1 MTNSEAIA
9 SEIQPFATSDET
21 IEKMFIDASDRFNI
35 DANVEDVYDVKK
47 HKIVVAY
54 SAMRI
59 LYKMKV
65 LSSEN
70 LGGISQSYKEKNT
83 LIDDMIGSIAKD
95 SGLDADMV
103 INSDSNDYSL
113 SACKIW

>member
-1 MTNSEAIA
+1 
-9 SEIQPFATSDET
+9 
-21 IEKMFIDASDRFNI
+21 MFIDASDKFNVE
-35 DANVEDVYDVKK
+35 ANVDDDYDVKK
-47 HKIVVAY
+47 HKIIVAY

-70 LGGISQSYKEKNT
+70 MGGISQSYKEKNS
-83 LIDDMIGSIAKD
+83 LIDDMIYSIAKD

-113 SACKIW
+113 NVLKIW